1 MCGGLAKERKGIV
14 ARSLQELLEK
24 ARKKFP
30 EVGEDNTLVLLEDK
44 TEVTDEEYFQSLE
57 DNSVFLLLPAGRRG
71 REKTRNCDR

>member
-30 EVGEDNTLVLLEDK
+30 EVEEDNTLVLLEDK

-57 DNSVFLLLPAGRRG
+57 DNSVFLLLPACRRG